1 MQRQECARTEVCRD
15 RAGQR
20 QRSAWTEVGR
30 DRCPETDVGS
40 DRGVQGQILRQ
51 TGMNPFSN
59 IVFSNTNCL
68 W

>member
-30 DRCPETDVGS
+30 DR
-40 DRGVQGQILRQ
+40 GVQGQILRQ